1 MIKNKKN
8 MSREIESFEEALSEY
23 KGVKEMFSKI
33 KIQIYSVYKFKKDFA
48 EFDTYFYIEDQ
59 AIKYTDEN
67 KYTFF
72 IKEFLDATGERSL
85 GTV

>member
-1 MIKNKKN
+1 
-8 MSREIESFEEALSEY
+8 MSREIESFEEALTEY
-23 KGVKEMFSKI
+23 KSVEEMYSKI

-48 EFDTYFYIEDQ
+48 EFDTYFYTEDQ

-67 KYTFF
+67 KYTF
-72 IKEFLDATGERSL
+72 ILKEFMDATGERNM